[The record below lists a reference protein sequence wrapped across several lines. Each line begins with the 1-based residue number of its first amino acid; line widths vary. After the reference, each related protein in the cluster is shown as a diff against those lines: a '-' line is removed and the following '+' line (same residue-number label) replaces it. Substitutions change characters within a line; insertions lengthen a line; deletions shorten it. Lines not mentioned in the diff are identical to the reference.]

1 MAILQEMLNIIYG
14 MVDYL
19 PETWI
24 SIGIGIGLVL
34 LTLFKGRV
42 GIFLAFILLTLLA
55 GASFFSG
62 GDFYQVSSERAIAG
76 VILGFFAVLV
86 NFYLLVRTIADWTG

>member
-1 MAILQEMLNIIYG
+1 MDVLQEMLNIIYG

-24 SIGIGIGLVL
+24 SIAIGIGLVL

-62 GDFYQVSSERAIAG
+62 GDLYQVSSERAIAG
-76 VILGFFAVLV
+76 VILGFLAVLV
-86 NFYLLVRTIADWTG
+86 NLYLLVRTIADWTD

>member
-1 MAILQEMLNIIYG
+1 MGVLQEMLNIIYG

-24 SIGIGIGLVL
+24 SIAIGIGLVL

-42 GIFLAFILLTLLA
+42 GIFLASILLTLLA

-62 GDFYQVSSERAIAG
+62 GDFYEVSSERAIAG
-76 VILGFFAVLV
+76 AILGFFAVLV
-86 NFYLLVRTIADWTG
+86 NLYLLVRTFADWTD